1 VAITLVIVWIIG
13 PGFNMAYMT
22 PSAKITDAGDCTV
35 YSEWPDKT
43 TQKAVGVFT
52 VFLQFILPLI
62 MLAYGYTRMA
72 LVLHRR
78 VETAEAPA
86 AGLLRRL
93 KPLSHIPGQTPDH
106 PGKYE
111 RGVK

>member
-1 VAITLVIVWIIG
+1 MIQVVGSLQVAVTLVIVWVIG

-22 PSAKITDAGDCTV
+22 PSAKITQTGDCTV

-86 AGLLRRL
+86 AG
-93 KPLSHIPGQTPDH
+93 STPADI
-106 PGKYE
+106 Y
-111 RGVK
+111 RTVY